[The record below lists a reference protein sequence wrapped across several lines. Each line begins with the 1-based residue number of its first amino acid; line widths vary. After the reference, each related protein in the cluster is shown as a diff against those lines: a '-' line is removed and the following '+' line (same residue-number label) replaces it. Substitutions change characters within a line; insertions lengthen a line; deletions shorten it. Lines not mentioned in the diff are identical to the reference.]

1 MILKKMIDLYNY
13 LKENNKSLIDNPPA
27 ILEELAYNINS
38 SIIDFRYLANKY
50 RNLFCN
56 ETILINDSFDYEA
69 LQMLLQV
76 VFISNE
82 YKYKKLKQT
91 IDYDYNYDKNY
102 NLTKISTTTDTF
114 GNTEQNNVNGAT
126 KLTYDY
132 SNAKID
138 TTTEKN
144 AMDSSTDLVVDNKV
158 IQTNNAHIDTT
169 SSDAFTNKITQ
180 NTHKDK
186 HEVKEEV
193 FGDTSVRAVADTIKA
208 EREIADFSIFDV
220 IFSDIMK
227 EISIY
232 IFE

>member
-1 MILKKMIDLYNY
+1 MKKMIDLYNY
-13 LKENNKSLIDNPPA
+13 LKENSKFLIDNPPD
-27 ILEELAYNINS
+27 ILKDLGYNINT

-56 ETILINDSFDYEA
+56 ETILINDSFDYDT

-91 IDYDYNYDKNY
+91 IDYNYDYDKNY
-102 NLTKISTTTDTF
+102 NLTRISTTTDTF

-126 KLTYDY
+126 KSTYDY
-132 SNAKID
+132 ANMNID

-144 AMDSSTDLVVDNKV
+144 AMDSTTDLVVDNKV
-158 IQTNNAHIDTT
+158 TQTNNAHTDTT
-169 SSDAFTNKITQ
+169 SSDEFTNKITQ
-180 NTHKDK
+180 NA
-186 HEVKEEV
+186 HEDVHTVKEEEY
-193 FGDTSVRAVADTIKA
+193 GDTSIRMVADTIKA
-208 EREIADFSIFDV
+208 EREISDFSIFDI